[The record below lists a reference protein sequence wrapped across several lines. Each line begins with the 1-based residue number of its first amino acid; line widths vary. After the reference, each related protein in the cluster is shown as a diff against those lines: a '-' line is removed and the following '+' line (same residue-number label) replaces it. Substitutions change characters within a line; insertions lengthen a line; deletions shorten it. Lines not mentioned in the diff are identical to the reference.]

1 MKITPPPLAS
11 LYVKRMLLEALCLR
25 TCVRASSRAV
35 CRVLK
40 LFSAKGAASS
50 QAWGNV
56 PRFVDRKG
64 PSAEGATHLGVES
77 RFQRFVSDLI
87 RIPGA
92 LPQAYVI
99 TAPSALNRYC
109 VFTATSLPSVEQNG
123 TTLTN
128 ASVFRASFIR
138 VDSRDSWALRSFGGA
153 PNASPGQT
161 GRALPILVFLSL
173 FLICAWSFAQTP
185 DSVAERE
192 VQRRQAG
199 ITQGEAA
206 LARGQAA
213 MKAKNYAA
221 AHEEFRTA
229 ITYLP
234 DAVVSGKAH
243 DEAVEG
249 FCKSG
254 VVLAEARIA
263 EGRYADAEAI
273 LSEVLSDRY
282 DPKCRPA
289 QELYGH
295 LRQPGYFN
303 KTMSPTFIEKVEQV
317 KQLLT
322 EADGFY
328 NSGRYDLAMKRY
340 DQVLALDPY
349 NTAARKGQEKINNTK
364 YKYGEEAYNET
375 RSRQLWQV
383 EKGWEQPV
391 RRYGQA
397 GEPVGIGSQ
406 KGLGGTAQ
414 ITNKL
419 NTIIIPRIEF
429 RDATIRE
436 AIDFLREQAE
446 ENDTSGTGKRGVDI
460 VLRMVPLGQV
470 APPLPPVAP
479 AGSPVPATTTAPGA
493 PAAAGAPA
501 GGTAPGTGP
510 AAAARPVAPISNEP
524 RITITLNQI
533 PLGEALRYIAN
544 QAGLKVK
551 VEPYAVSIVPMSEQ
565 SHDLITK
572 RYHVPPEFFGGP
584 LDVGYYLQAGGA
596 GGQTGAGGSA
606 QPAPV
611 AENIIQKEAVSYQ
624 TSSGVGT
631 GAGASSQSNLLQ
643 GTSTTRKHLENDRQL
658 VGRADARTMLLSM
671 GVDFPPEASATFWPH
686 TGVLIVRNTQDNLD
700 MVDALVDQA
709 NASQPKQVEI
719 ESKFIEITQNNL
731 KELGFD
737 WLLGP
742 FNIGNHKV
750 FGSGGTGTV
759 NQANFPFNNNGIPV
773 GGSGTTIPNDG
784 TAGGPITAGNRSGS
798 LAISANALDALLFPG
813 ASGVAPGIF
822 GLAGVFTDP
831 QFQVVIRALNQK
843 KGVDLLSAPKVTTK
857 SGQRAIIEVVREF
870 RYPKTYTQPQVPQIG
885 SSTAVVGGVVPVV
898 VTPTTPQD
906 WETRN
911 TGVTLEVEP
920 VVGENATTIDLNL
933 VPQVGEFEGFINYG
947 SPINAVGVN
956 TIGNVIS
963 TSVPVLLTENVI
975 NQPVFSTRKVTTSVS
990 VYDGQTVVLGGLMR
1004 EDVQKTEDKVPILG
1018 DIPLIG
1024 RAFRSNVEQH
1034 TKKNLV
1040 IFVTAKQV
1048 TAYGAP
1054 VEEQE
1059 EEGLLPPELPEVPAY
1074 KK

>member
-1 MKITPPPLAS
+1 MFA
-11 LYVKRMLLEALCLR
+11 C
-25 TCVRASSRAV
+25 AV
-35 CRVLK
+35 
-40 LFSAKGAASS
+40 G
-50 QAWGNV
+50 
-56 PRFVDRKG
+56 
-64 PSAEGATHLGVES
+64 
-77 RFQRFVSDLI
+77 
-87 RIPGA
+87 
-92 LPQAYVI
+92 
-99 TAPSALNRYC
+99 
-109 VFTATSLPSVEQNG
+109 
-123 TTLTN
+123 
-128 ASVFRASFIR
+128 
-138 VDSRDSWALRSFGGA
+138 
-153 PNASPGQT
+153 
-161 GRALPILVFLSL
+161 
-173 FLICAWSFAQTP
+173 FAQTP

-213 MKAKNYAA
+213 MKAKDYGA

-229 ITYLP
+229 VTYLP

-273 LSEVLSDRY
+273 LSETLSNRY
-282 DPKCRPA
+282 DSKCRAA
-289 QELYGH
+289 QELYAH

-364 YKYGEEAYNET
+364 YQYGEEAYNET

-383 EKGWEQPV
+383 EKAWEQPV
-391 RRYGQA
+391 RRYGQT
-397 GEPVGIGSQ
+397 GEPAAIGAQ
-406 KGLGGTAQ
+406 RNLGGTAQ
-414 ITNKL
+414 INNKL

-436 AIDFLREQAE
+436 AIDFLREQAV
-446 ENDTSGTGKRGVDI
+446 ENDTTGTGKRGVDI

-470 APPLPPVAP
+470 AAPPPPAVAPGGSPLPP
-479 AGSPVPATTTAPGA
+479 TTTAPGA

-501 GGTAPGTGP
+501 GGTTPATGP
-510 AAAARPVAPISNEP
+510 GVPARPVPVSNEP
-524 RITITLNQI
+524 RITLTLNQI

-551 VEPYAVSIVPMSEQ
+551 VEPYAVSIIPMSEQ

-584 LDVGYYLQAGGA
+584 LDVGYYLEGSLGSQSG
-596 GGQTGAGGSA
+596 TSGSA

-611 AENIIQKEAVSYQ
+611 AENVIEKEAISYQ
-624 TSSGVGT
+624 TASGVGT
-631 GAGASSQSNLLQ
+631 GAGATSQSNLTQ
-643 GTSTTRKHLENDRQL
+643 GTNTTRQHLLNDRQL

-671 GVDFPPEASATFWPH
+671 GVEFPGGASATFWPH

-742 FNIGNHKV
+742 FSINGKV
-750 FGSGGTGTV
+750 FGSGGTNV
-759 NQANFPFNNNGIPV
+759 NSAAANPINFPFVDPATNQPIGQNPV
-773 GGSGTTIPNDG
+773 TG
-784 TAGGPITAGNRSGS
+784 GNRSGNV
-798 LAISANALDALLFPG
+798 AISANALDALLFPAAG
-813 ASGVAPGIF
+813 GVAPGIF

-870 RYPKTYTQPQVPQIG
+870 RYPSTFTPPQVPSI
-885 SSTAVVGGVVPVV
+885 SSSSGNTVVGGATTVPVV
-898 VTPTTPQD
+898 VTPTTPQN

-920 VVGENATTIDLNL
+920 VVGGDATTIDLNL
-933 VPQVGEFEGFINYG
+933 VPQVVEFEGFINYG
-947 SPINAVGVN
+947 SPINAVGV
-956 TIGNVIS
+956 S
-963 TSVPVLLTENVI
+963 TLAGAITRSVPVLLTENVI

-990 VYDGQTVVLGGLMR
+990 VWDGQTVVIGGLMR
-1004 EDVQKTEDKVPILG
+1004 EDVQKVEDKTPIIG

-1024 RAFRSNVEQH
+1024 RAFRSNVDQH
-1034 TKKNLV
+1034 IKRNLI
-1040 IFVTAKQV
+1040 IFVTARVV
-1048 TAYGAP
+1048 TPAGLAFNN
-1054 VEEQE
+1054 EEEE
-1059 EEGLLPPELPEVPAY
+1059 EEGLLPPALPEAPAY

>member
-1 MKITPPPLAS
+1 MKITPQSIRCRVSRAGCNPLGNQHRETKLTKARQG
-11 LYVKRMLLEALCLR
+11 LFVPFVICNCFLFVC
-25 TCVRASSRAV
+25 ASS
-35 CRVLK
+35 L
-40 LFSAKGAASS
+40 
-50 QAWGNV
+50 
-56 PRFVDRKG
+56 
-64 PSAEGATHLGVES
+64 
-77 RFQRFVSDLI
+77 
-87 RIPGA
+87 
-92 LPQAYVI
+92 
-99 TAPSALNRYC
+99 
-109 VFTATSLPSVEQNG
+109 
-123 TTLTN
+123 
-128 ASVFRASFIR
+128 
-138 VDSRDSWALRSFGGA
+138 
-153 PNASPGQT
+153 
-161 GRALPILVFLSL
+161 
-173 FLICAWSFAQTP
+173 AQTP

-213 MKAKNYAA
+213 MKAKDYAA

-229 ITYLP
+229 VMYLP

-243 DEAVEG
+243 DEAVDG
-249 FCKSG
+249 LCKSG

-273 LSEVLSDRY
+273 LSEILSDRY

-289 QELYGH
+289 QELYAH

-383 EKGWEQPV
+383 EKAWEQPV
-391 RRYGQA
+391 RRYGQT
-397 GEPVGIGSQ
+397 GEPATIGAQ
-406 KGLGGTAQ
+406 RNLGGTAQ

-436 AIDFLREQAE
+436 AIDFLREQAA

-470 APPLPPVAP
+470 AAPPPPVAP
-479 AGSPVPATTTAPGA
+479 AGPPVPPTTAATGA
-493 PAAAGAPA
+493 PGTAGAPA
-501 GGTAPGTGP
+501 VGTTPGTGP
-510 AAAARPVAPISNEP
+510 AAATRPVAPTSSEP

-565 SHDLITK
+565 SHDLTTK

-584 LDVGYYLQAGGA
+584 LDVGYYLEAGVS
-596 GGQTGAGGSA
+596 GGQTGTGGSA

-611 AENIIQKEAVSYQ
+611 AENVIEKEAVSYQ
-624 TSSGVGT
+624 TASGVGT
-631 GAGASSQSNLLQ
+631 GAGATSQSNLIQ
-643 GTSTTRKHLENDRQL
+643 GTSTTRQHLLNDRQL

-671 GVDFPPEASATFWPH
+671 GVEFPPGASATFWPH

-742 FNIGNHKV
+742 FSINGKV
-750 FGSGGTGTV
+750 FGSGGTNV
-759 NQANFPFNNNGIPV
+759 NSPAANPINFPFVDPATNQPIGQNPV
-773 GGSGTTIPNDG
+773 TG
-784 TAGGPITAGNRSGS
+784 GNRSGN

-813 ASGVAPGIF
+813 AGGVAPGIF

-870 RYPKTYTQPQVPQIG
+870 RYPSTFTPPQVPSIS
-885 SSTAVVGGVVPVV
+885 SSTGTTVVGGSTTVPVV
-898 VTPTTPQD
+898 VTPTTPQT

-920 VVGENATTIDLNL
+920 VVGGDATTIDLNL
-933 VPQVGEFEGFINYG
+933 VPQVVEFEGFINYG

-956 TIGNVIS
+956 TIGGAIS
-963 TSVPVLLTENVI
+963 TSVPVLLTQNVI
-975 NQPVFSTRKVTTSVS
+975 NQPVFSTRKVTTSVN
-990 VYDGQTVVLGGLMR
+990 VWDGQTVVIGGLMR
-1004 EDVQKTEDKVPILG
+1004 EDVQKVEDKTPIIG

-1024 RAFRSNVEQH
+1024 RAFRTNVDQH
-1034 TKKNLV
+1034 IKRNLI
-1040 IFVTAKQV
+1040 IFVTARVV
-1048 TAYGAP
+1048 TPAGLAFNN
-1054 VEEQE
+1054 EEEE
-1059 EEGLLPPELPEVPAY
+1059 EEGLLPPALPEAPAY

>member
-1 MKITPPPLAS
+1 
-11 LYVKRMLLEALCLR
+11 MLTKVGFLGWP
-25 TCVRASSRAV
+25 
-35 CRVLK
+35 CRL
-40 LFSAKGAASS
+40 
-50 QAWGNV
+50 
-56 PRFVDRKG
+56 
-64 PSAEGATHLGVES
+64 
-77 RFQRFVSDLI
+77 
-87 RIPGA
+87 
-92 LPQAYVI
+92 
-99 TAPSALNRYC
+99 
-109 VFTATSLPSVEQNG
+109 LPS
-123 TTLTN
+123 
-128 ASVFRASFIR
+128 FISFC
-138 VDSRDSWALRSFGGA
+138 F
-153 PNASPGQT
+153 
-161 GRALPILVFLSL
+161 ILSGFFFL
-173 FLICAWSFAQTP
+173 CTASFAQTP

-213 MKAKNYAA
+213 MKAKDYAA

-229 ITYLP
+229 VMYLP

-273 LSEVLSDRY
+273 LSETLSDRY
-282 DPKCRPA
+282 DPKCRAA
-289 QELYGH
+289 QELYAH

-340 DQVLALDPY
+340 DQVLVLDPY

-364 YKYGEEAYNET
+364 FRYGEEAYNET

-391 RRYGQA
+391 RRYGQT
-397 GEPVGIGSQ
+397 GEPAAIGAQ
-406 KGLGGTAQ
+406 RNLGGTAQ
-414 ITNKL
+414 INSKL
-419 NTIIIPRIEF
+419 NSIIIPRIEF

-436 AIDFLREQAE
+436 AIDFLREQAV
-446 ENDTSGTGKRGVDI
+446 ENDTTGTGKRGVDI
-460 VLRMVPLGQV
+460 VLRMVPLGQIA
-470 APPLPPVAP
+470 APQPPPVAP
-479 AGSPVPATTTAPGA
+479 GTSPIPPTTGAPGGPTAAGAATGGTTPATAPGVA
-493 PAAAGAPA
+493 
-501 GGTAPGTGP
+501 T
-510 AAAARPVAPISNEP
+510 RPVAPASSEP

-533 PLGEALRYIAN
+533 PLGEALRYIAA

-551 VEPYAVSIVPMSEQ
+551 VEPYAVSIIPISEQ

-584 LDVGYYLQAGGA
+584 LDVGYYLQGSLS
-596 GGQTGAGGSA
+596 GGQSTGQGGSS

-611 AENIIQKEAVSYQ
+611 AENVIQKEAVSYQ
-624 TSSGVGT
+624 TASGVGT
-631 GAGASSQSNLLQ
+631 GAGATSQSNLVQ
-643 GTSTTRKHLENDRQL
+643 GTSTTRQQLLNDRQL
-658 VGRADARTMLLSM
+658 VGRADAKTMLQSM
-671 GVDFPPEASATFWPH
+671 GVQFPTVTLSDGRTDAASATFWPH

-750 FGSGGTGTV
+750 FGAGGTSV
-759 NQANFPFNNNGIPV
+759 NSPAANSANFPFVNTTTQPIGDTLPGQPIGQFPV
-773 GGSGTTIPNDG
+773 TG
-784 TAGGPITAGNRSGS
+784 GNRSGS

-813 ASGVAPGIF
+813 ISGVAPGIF

-870 RYPKTYTQPQVPQIG
+870 RYPITFTPPQIPSI
-885 SSTAVVGGVVPVV
+885 SSSGTAAVNPITGLPIATTVPVV
-898 VTPTTPQD
+898 VTPTTPQTFD
-906 WETRN
+906 TRN

-920 VVGENATTIDLNL
+920 IVGGDATTIDLNL
-933 VPQVGEFEGFINYG
+933 VPQVVEFEGFINYG

-956 TIGNVIS
+956 SAAGIS
-963 TSVPVLLTENVI
+963 ISSPVRLTDNVI

-1004 EDVQKTEDKVPILG
+1004 EDVQKTEDKTPIIG
-1018 DIPLIG
+1018 DIPLVG
-1024 RAFRSNVEQH
+1024 RLFRTNVDQH
-1034 TKKNLV
+1034 IKRNLV
-1040 IFVTAKQV
+1040 IFVTARV
-1048 TAYGAP
+1048 ITPSGLAFNN
-1054 VEEQE
+1054 EEEE
-1059 EEGLLPPELPEVPAY
+1059 EEGLLPPALPEAPAY

>member
-1 MKITPPPLAS
+1 MKTIPQS
-11 LYVKRMLLEALCLR
+11 
-25 TCVRASSRAV
+25 VRYRGSRAG
-35 CRVLK
+35 CNPLGNQHKETK
-40 LFSAKGAASS
+40 LTK
-50 QAWGNV
+50 
-56 PRFVDRKG
+56 
-64 PSAEGATHLGVES
+64 
-77 RFQRFVSDLI
+77 VS
-87 RIPGA
+87 
-92 LPQAYVI
+92 V
-99 TAPSALNRYC
+99 
-109 VFTATSLPSVEQNG
+109 
-123 TTLTN
+123 
-128 ASVFRASFIR
+128 ASFIR
-138 VDSRDSWALRSFGGA
+138 RFCRSTRVGCNSLILAEDTPATTMIVNTFRAACPPVRGKCLGVRCIVASLLGLALVC
-153 PNASPGQT
+153 AS
-161 GRALPILVFLSL
+161 SL
-173 FLICAWSFAQTP
+173 AQTP
-185 DSVAERE
+185 DNVAERE

-199 ITQGEAA
+199 ISQGDAA
-206 LARGQAA
+206 LARGKAA
-213 MKAKNYAA
+213 MKAKDYGA
-221 AHEEFRTA
+221 AHEEFRMA
-229 ITYLP
+229 VMYLP

-289 QELYGH
+289 QELYAH

-340 DQVLALDPY
+340 DQVLVLDPY

-383 EKGWEQPV
+383 EKAWEQPV
-391 RRYGQA
+391 RRYGQT
-397 GEPVGIGSQ
+397 GEPVVIGAQ
-406 KGLGGTAQ
+406 KNLGGTAQ
-414 ITNKL
+414 VSNKL
-419 NTIIIPRIEF
+419 NTIIIPRLEF
-429 RDATIRE
+429 RDASLRE
-436 AIDFLREQAE
+436 AVDFLREQAV
-446 ENDTSGTGKRGVDI
+446 ENDPATEGKRGVNI
-460 VLRMVPLGQV
+460 VI
-470 APPLPPVAP
+470 PPSLAVQRVVTPPAAVSPAP
-479 AGSPVPATTTAPGA
+479 AGTGA
-493 PAAAGAPA
+493 PAAAPAGTPPAGAPA
-501 GGTAPGTGP
+501 TGAPP
-510 AAAARPVAPISNEP
+510 AAANRPSNLPAAPPPERGN
-524 RITITLNQI
+524 ITIELNQI

-551 VEPYAVSIVPMSEQ
+551 VEPYAVSLVPKTEQ
-565 SHDLITK
+565 SDDLLVK

-584 LDVGYYLQAGGA
+584 LDVGYYLEGSLGA
-596 GGQTGAGGSA
+596 QGGAGGSA

-611 AENIIQKEAVSYQ
+611 AENVVQKEAVSYQ
-624 TSSGVGT
+624 SASGVGT
-631 GAGASSQSNLLQ
+631 GAGATSQSNLVQ
-643 GTSTTRKHLENDRQL
+643 GTSTTRQHLLNDRQL
-658 VGRADARTMLLSM
+658 VGRADARTMLQSM
-671 GVDFPPEASATFWPH
+671 GVQFPTVTLPDGRGDTASATFWPH

-719 ESKFIEITQNNL
+719 ESKFIEVTQNNL

-742 FNIGNHKV
+742 FKVGNKGV
-750 FGSGGTGTV
+750 FGSGGTSV
-759 NQANFPFNNNGIPV
+759 NSPAANPANFPFVDPATQQPIGQFPV
-773 GGSGTTIPNDG
+773 TG
-784 TAGGPITAGNRSGS
+784 GNRSGS

-870 RYPKTYTQPQVPQIG
+870 RYPSTFTPPQVPSI
-885 SSTAVVGGVVPVV
+885 SSTTGNTVIGGATTVPVV
-898 VTPTTPQD
+898 VTPTTPQT

-920 VVGENATTIDLNL
+920 VVGGDATTIDLNL
-933 VPQVGEFEGFINYG
+933 VPQVVEFEGFINYG

-956 TIGNVIS
+956 TIGGAIS
-963 TSVPVLLTENVI
+963 TSVPVLLTQNVI

-1004 EDVQKTEDKVPILG
+1004 EDVQKTEDKTPIIG
-1018 DIPLIG
+1018 DIPLVG
-1024 RAFRSNVEQH
+1024 RLFRTNVDQH
-1034 TKKNLV
+1034 IKRNLV
-1040 IFVTAKQV
+1040 IFVTARV
-1048 TAYGAP
+1048 ITPSGLAFNN
-1054 VEEQE
+1054 EEEE
-1059 EEGLLPPELPEVPAY
+1059 EEGLLPPALPEAPAY